1 MKKEDI
7 DAFIRIMKEI
17 QEDWTPEEVEEKY
30 GDLTLREAIDKRLSK
45 MQTFWDY
52 VEEVIKP
59 DAEKMGLW
67 H

>member
-30 GDLTLREAIDKRLSK
+30 GDCSSLKEAIDKRLSK
-45 MQTFWDY
+45 INGFYDY
-52 VEEVIKP
+52 IEKEIKP
-59 DAEKMGLW
+59 TLK
-67 H
+67 